1 MQQQAR
7 LQRRRSSG
15 QLYAVAVLLGNA
27 STAVGF
33 VSPASALASTH
44 CKVAALANAQPPS
57 LQRVRSLQALKA
69 VSAPQTGGKQ
79 RRAKRRTERK
89 AELPSDVTEQKQADF
104 TAVAVALVAALA
116 LGDACAQLAHSQAP
130 LVQAVGDKLA
140 AAAVSSHFSVK
151 ESLLAGAGA
160 GLTRAVSRLVTF
172 PLDTVKTRL
181 QVSRLSEEQLA
192 KLPPGV
198 QENVLNPSSSK
209 GLFSGFGPFL
219 LQAGPSNAAFF
230 LTFDALNVLG
240 AALAPGMDPN
250 LTHLAASC
258 LATVPSNLIR
268 IPSEVIKQR
277 LQVGQVSG
285 NALDALR
292 AILSTDGVAGLF
304 VGGTSQLSR
313 EIPFNA
319 IQFVAYDALKHA
331 PVVAAAAAA
340 GAAGGGG
347 SGGGDAH
354 LMVDALLGAL
364 AAGAA
369 SLGTQPMDT
378 TKTRIMTRT
387 VPGQHSG
394 GGGGVIESAIAVAKA
409 EGIASLYLGALPR
422 LLLVSTGGAFYFLGQ
437 ELVRA
442 LLP

>member
-1 MQQQAR
+1 M
-7 LQRRRSSG
+7 
-15 QLYAVAVLLGNA
+15 
-27 STAVGF
+27 
-33 VSPASALASTH
+33 
-44 CKVAALANAQPPS
+44 
-57 LQRVRSLQALKA
+57 
-69 VSAPQTGGKQ
+69 QTGGKQ
-79 RRAKRRTERK
+79 RRAKRRAERK
-89 AELPSDVTEQKQADF
+89 TELPPAVAEQKQAGF

-116 LGDACAQLAHSQAP
+116 LGDACVQLAHSQAP

-140 AAAVSSHFSVK
+140 AAAASSHFSVK

-192 KLPPGV
+192 RLPPGV

-292 AILSTDGVAGLF
+292 AILSTDGIAGLF

-331 PVVAAAAAA
+331 LAVAAAAAA
-340 GAAGGGG
+340 GAAGGG
-347 SGGGDAH
+347 GGGDAH

-442 LLP
+442 LMP